1 MKYDVIIIGG
11 GLSGLVCGI
20 RLQKAGISCAIV
32 SAGQS
37 ALHFS
42 SGTFD
47 LLGRM
52 PDGTEVEEPM
62 KAIGNLDPG
71 HPYSVIGA
79 ENVARHAS
87 YAREFLKECGIDV
100 SGNPERNTYRIT
112 PTGERRPAWL
122 TLNDF
127 TPLPSKDSK
136 IDDKVLII
144 NISGYL
150 DFNTSFIAEALEK
163 QGTSCRIEAICLE
176 EMERLRKNPSEMRS
190 TNIARVMDREEVW
203 NKVVEYIRET
213 AKDEKT
219 VILPAVFGLKDVSV
233 PDRIKEAADRNIL
246 FVATMPPSVP
256 GIRTQMLLRSE
267 FEKAGGRFL
276 LGDNVKDAEFD
287 ETGQVISIG
296 TQNFGDIRMYA
307 DHFVLA
313 SGSFFSKGLIADP
326 DRIYEPVFGID
337 TNASKDR
344 NDWFDM
350 TFWNRQNYLS
360 YGVKTD
366 NRLRAVIDGKPVSN
380 LYAIGSVLGGSNMLH
395 EGCGGGVAI
404 ISALHA
410 AENIIKGAEQGGR

>member
-20 RLQKAGISCAIV
+20 RLQKTGISCAIV

-71 HPYSVIGA
+71 HPYSVIGV

-176 EMERLRKNPSEMRS
+176 EMERLAEIKLKN
-190 TNIARVMDREEVW
+190 
-203 NKVVEYIRET
+203 
-213 AKDEKT
+213 
-219 VILPAVFGLKDVSV
+219 
-233 PDRIKEAADRNIL
+233 
-246 FVATMPPSVP
+246 
-256 GIRTQMLLRSE
+256 
-267 FEKAGGRFL
+267 
-276 LGDNVKDAEFD
+276 
-287 ETGQVISIG
+287 
-296 TQNFGDIRMYA
+296 
-307 DHFVLA
+307 
-313 SGSFFSKGLIADP
+313 KG
-326 DRIYEPVFGID
+326 
-337 TNASKDR
+337 
-344 NDWFDM
+344 
-350 TFWNRQNYLS
+350 
-360 YGVKTD
+360 
-366 NRLRAVIDGKPVSN
+366 
-380 LYAIGSVLGGSNMLH
+380 
-395 EGCGGGVAI
+395 
-404 ISALHA
+404 
-410 AENIIKGAEQGGR
+410 